1 MRRLWRIEW
10 RKVSRNKA
18 FIIIMGLYVLALLAG
33 AVALG
38 SIEVNPTVND
48 TTLSFNFAKL
58 GVFDF
63 PYIWHNVTY
72 VAGLMKYV
80 IALVVVIFVCN
91 EFTYRTSRQNVIDGL
106 GRSEFMLS
114 KLMLITVLTLFSTF
128 VITLITLGLGLTG
141 NAGIAWD
148 TVGMKLDFLIA
159 YTVEVFVYLIF
170 ALFGALLIRRTGF
183 TIIALMLY
191 TMILEPI
198 LAWKFSDSFG
208 DYLPLATLNDLIQFP
223 FKRYVKSILEVNVQ
237 ESVDMLVV
245 GRSLLYGGIF
255 YVLALFRFKRLDL

>member
-18 FIIIMGLYVLALLAG
+18 FIIIMGLYVLALLSG
-33 AVALG
+33 AITLG
-38 SIEVNPTVND
+38 TIEINPTVNGD
-48 TTLSFNFAKL
+48 DLSFSFAKL

-72 VAGLMKYV
+72 IAGFIKYI

-91 EFTYRTSRQNVIDGL
+91 EFSYHTSRQNVIDGL
-106 GRSEFMLS
+106 GRSEFMMS
-114 KLMLITVLTLFSTF
+114 KLLLISALTLFSTA
-128 VITLITLGLGLTG
+128 VITIITLGLGLTG
-141 NAGIAWD
+141 NVAIAWD
-148 TVGMKLDFLIA
+148 TVGMKLDFLLA

-170 ALFGALLIRRTGF
+170 SLFVALLIRRTGF

-198 LAWKFSDSFG
+198 VAWKFSDSFG
-208 DYLPLATLNDLIQFP
+208 DYLPLATIGDLIQLP
-223 FKRYVKSILEVNVQ
+223 FKRYVKDIIDVDIQ
-237 ESVDMLVV
+237 ESVNMLVL
-245 GRSLLYGGIF
+245 GRSLIYGAILYL
-255 YVLALFRFKRLDL
+255 LANLRFKRLDL